1 MKKIFKFIGT
11 LLFLGFLF
19 SIAVLMKIVME
30 FKQKKG
36 KSVIFNGI
44 DKRYKEELPEEKDY
58 NLLFSGINFDFSQ
71 LENLPKELELNFTGM
86 FCGIN
91 IRIPAEWNVELTG
104 TQDKC
109 GINNPTEET
118 ENPPTI
124 LKINYDLKFAGLNIE
139 PVKV

>member
-1 MKKIFKFIGT
+1 
-11 LLFLGFLF
+11 
-19 SIAVLMKIVME
+19 ME

-36 KSVIFNGI
+36 VPVIFNGL
-44 DKRYKEELPEEKDY
+44 DKRFKEELPAEKDY
-58 NLLFSGINFDFSQ
+58 NLLFGGLNFDFSQ
-71 LENLPKELELNFTGM
+71 LENPPKELELNFTGM

-91 IRIPAEWNVELTG
+91 LKIPADWNVQLTG
-104 TQDKC
+104 KQDKC

-118 ENPPTI
+118 ENPPVI